1 VHSAYYPHDSYTVST
16 LHTSWL
22 HCRLHPIKPVS
33 VARPVRLPFLPFP
46 KHWVAGSFVFNNS
59 TTSQSSTSNPPNP
72 IAVSLRAAR
81 PSQIGPSLGKCFCGR
96 TLRCARLEARPSAD
110 PPWSLTGL
118 TPYLRHLTST
128 KNTSSPSLLTLL
140 LPSAT
145 SQRPSLPTA
154 PRANAVVRASHAML
168 DSVRHTQLAYF
179 QLS

>member
-1 VHSAYYPHDSYTVST
+1 MHSAYYPHDSYTVST
-16 LHTSWL
+16 LHTTWL

-72 IAVSLRAAR
+72 IAVSLRTAR

-110 PPWSLTGL
+110 PPLVPDRSDPL
-118 TPYLRHLTST
+118 P
-128 KNTSSPSLLTLL
+128 SSPHLHQKHVLAL
-140 LPSAT
+140 SAYPAPT
-145 SQRPSLPTA
+145 QRYQSAPFAADCPT
-154 PRANAVVRASHAML
+154 R
-168 DSVRHTQLAYF
+168 
-179 QLS
+179 